1 MPQRV
6 ISLTSRGGLG
16 FLPRIEGVGH
26 TGKLELLGFIGALG
40 AVIGAHSSGGAVED
54 GLVDTDNERLLRL
67 VHNEHGPHDAQ
78 TGEGFPVWDVD
89 FDGQSVRLTMAPFED
104 ITLVR
109 MARVETPSMVSMR

>member
-1 MPQRV
+1 M
-6 ISLTSRGGLG
+6 
-16 FLPRIEGVGH
+16 
-26 TGKLELLGFIGALG
+26 GKLELLGFIAALG
-40 AVIGAHSSGGAVED
+40 AAIGAHSSGGAVED